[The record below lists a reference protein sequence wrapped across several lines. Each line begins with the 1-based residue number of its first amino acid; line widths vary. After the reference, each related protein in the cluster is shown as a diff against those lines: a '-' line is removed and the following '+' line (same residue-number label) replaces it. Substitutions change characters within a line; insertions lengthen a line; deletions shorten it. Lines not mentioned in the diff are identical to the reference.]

1 MKSRQTLRVI
11 AAGTI
16 GNVLEWYDFAIYGYF
31 ATAIGRQFFPHEDP
45 VAQLLSAF
53 GVFALG
59 YLMRPVGC
67 CRDTRRSGF
76 WHRLRSPCCAWSR
89 AFRSAGNIPARWC
102 SWSNAHRKAAVA

>member
-16 GNVLEWYDFAIYGYF
+16 GNVLERYDFAIYGYF
-31 ATAIGRQFFPHEDP
+31 ATAIGRQFFPHENP

-59 YLMRPVGC
+59 YLMRPVGGALVGHIGD
-67 CRDTRRSGF
+67 RFGRRGALTFSVVNRLPNLTPDRRPILTLLNDGF
-76 WHRLRSPCCAWSR
+76 WR
-89 AFRSAGNIPARWC
+89 
-102 SWSNAHRKAAVA
+102 